1 MSPTRRQFLKTTL
14 GSATLLSAGVTVP
27 TFLARTAAAAQ
38 GKSGD
43 RVLVVVQLA
52 GGNDGLNTVIPFA
65 DDHYLRNR
73 PTLRIGAG
81 QALKIDDYLGLH
93 PRMAGFSRLLEEK
106 RLAIV
111 QGVGYPNPD
120 RSHFRSMD
128 IWQSARPE
136 LPTPVDGWLGRA
148 LDASPRPA
156 GHDVPAL
163 HIGGNRLPV
172 ALISEKTAVPSV
184 ESLANFR
191 VRTETGALPVQTLR
205 TLAQPAVAT
214 EPPLVEFLRRST
226 LAAYDS
232 SGQVQAAL
240 AEERSTV
247 SYPNFELAT
256 KLKHVSQLI
265 DAGLSTR
272 IYYVSLDGFDTHAE
286 QAAAH
291 GNLLAEVSESITAFV
306 DDLAGRGQLDRVLLM
321 TFSEFGRR
329 LKENASLGTDHG
341 AGAPLFVAGSKV
353 NSGLIGKHPSLT
365 DLDDGDLKHH
375 TDFRQVYAT
384 LLDGWLGCS
393 SEKVLGQKYEPVA
406 ALA

>member
-1 MSPTRRQFLKTTL
+1 MSPTRREFLQTTL
-14 GSATLLSAGVTVP
+14 GSAALLSTGLSVP
-27 TFLARTAAAAQ
+27 TFLTRAAAAAQ
-38 GKSGD
+38 GKGGD
-43 RVLVVVQLA
+43 RVLVVVQLG

-65 DDHYLRNR
+65 DDSYLRNR
-73 PTLRIGAG
+73 PTLKIGAG
-81 QALKIDDYLGLH
+81 QALKIDDYTGLH
-93 PRMAGFSRLLEEK
+93 PRMTGFSRLLEEK

-128 IWQSARPE
+128 IWQSARLD

-148 LDASPRPA
+148 LDASTRSA
-156 GHDVPAL
+156 GQDVPAL
-163 HIGGNRLPV
+163 HLGGNRLPV
-172 ALISEKTAVPSV
+172 ALVSEKTAVPSV

-191 VRTETGALPVQTLR
+191 IRTETGALPIQTLR
-205 TLAQPAVAT
+205 TLAQPAAAV

-240 AEERSTV
+240 AEERSAV
-247 SYPNFELAT
+247 AYPSFGLAN

-286 QAAAH
+286 QAASH

-306 DDLAGRGQLDRVLLM
+306 DDLAGRGQLDRVVLM

-341 AGAPLFVAGSKV
+341 AGAPLFLAGGKV
-353 NSGLIGKHPSLT
+353 KSGLIGKHPSLA

-393 SEKVLGQKYEPVA
+393 SEQVLGRKFEPVA